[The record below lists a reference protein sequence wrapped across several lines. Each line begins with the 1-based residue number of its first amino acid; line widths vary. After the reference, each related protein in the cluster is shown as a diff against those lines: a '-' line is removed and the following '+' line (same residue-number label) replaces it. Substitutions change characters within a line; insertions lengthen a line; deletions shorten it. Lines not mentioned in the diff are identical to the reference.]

1 MPEGA
6 AAARLSDQGGA
17 LGPDLPFG
25 RGSNVISLEGNLYQA
40 RGSGPLSSSEL
51 LSEIQ
56 AIARQPT
63 SHKAMAEMTREEFE
77 SKLEAAAAK
86 TDTKFAEMLGEIRL
100 ISSDIKGE
108 IGKVSTRL
116 DSVERSTGG
125 VKATII
131 LTAIAGLAIVVGILG
146 YGQQW
151 FGIGLST
158 RDTVRATIRE
168 MQEPPSLPAP
178 PKPHQ

>member
-1 MPEGA
+1 
-6 AAARLSDQGGA
+6 
-17 LGPDLPFG
+17 
-25 RGSNVISLEGNLYQA
+25 
-40 RGSGPLSSSEL
+40 
-51 LSEIQ
+51 
-56 AIARQPT
+56 
-63 SHKAMAEMTREEFE
+63 MAEMTREEFE